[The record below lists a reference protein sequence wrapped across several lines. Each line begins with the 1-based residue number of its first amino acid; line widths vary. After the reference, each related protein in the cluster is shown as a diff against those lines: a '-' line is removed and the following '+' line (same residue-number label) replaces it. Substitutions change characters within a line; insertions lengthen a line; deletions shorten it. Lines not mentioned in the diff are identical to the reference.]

1 MPGHN
6 PGGILVSVNE
16 YVFSEGI
23 SLYMAQVWLSEQFPR
38 Y

>member
-6 PGGILVSVNE
+6 PRGILVSVNE
-16 YVFSEGI
+16 YVLSNGI
-23 SLYMAQVWLSEQFPR
+23 LLYMVKVWLSEQFPR